1 MVRMDT
7 PVSARALVALASL
20 SRVER
25 RSWLEMIDEAAELMA
40 LADLSGAEQ
49 LLEVVEALQQCLFRV
64 VTVGRLRRK
73 LADRLDQA

>member
-1 MVRMDT
+1 MDT